1 MPSVQSKSRFETLNI
16 NRKRNAHVKLRKL
29 SVVIPALFIAAPI
42 YAQTAE
48 QPQTIE
54 KIEVT
59 GSSIK
64 RIVEEGALPVQVIT
78 KEEIARAGITSAEQ
92 LVARIAANGSGSN
105 NLASQVGI
113 QLTDK
118 ARNNNGNSTANLR
131 GIGDD
136 STLVLL
142 NGRRVALHGAKG
154 YAVDLNSIPLAA
166 VERVEVLK
174 DGASSLYGT
183 DAIGGVINFILRKD
197 FRGSEVS
204 AFLDVTQDGG
214 GNIWRVNGVTGFG
227 DLTKD
232 RFNFIGSISYDE
244 QAKLTGAQRSFSNGN
259 QPLRGLSTDTTGTPF
274 ATQTG
279 RAGSAIGASYKLPGD
294 AQAYTRAN
302 LLAFQGKCASIPGM
316 APYEYILNDFAAARY
331 GCTFDTGSTAVLQQP
346 NERLNGVAR
355 ATFALAPQTTAFVE
369 GVFSRS
375 LAKKTFE
382 PYQLTTT
389 GVLAAGWYP
398 VGGPYYQDL
407 SAFIP
412 GFDKTKPIA
421 YRWRCLPCGNR
432 QIDTTS
438 DSFRILAGLEGSFG
452 GGWDYKLGI
461 STGES
466 KANSIL
472 GDGYFYTPL
481 LAAAL
486 GSGKINPFSLDGSQT
501 PEALALLNSAK
512 ATGENLFGGKSGL
525 LQADGLIT
533 GEVYKLPAGMISVA
547 AGFDVREENYAFVD
561 GSGKAAAAINGA
573 PFDPDFPKVKRRI
586 AAVFTEAL
594 IPIVKGLEATLA
606 VRHDNYSDFGGTT
619 NPKASF
625 RWSPNSA
632 LVVRGSAGTGFRAP
646 SFYQVYG
653 TTTESQIPGNIAD
666 PILCPQNP
674 GNPVFCAIRP
684 NGRSGGNLDVKPEKS
699 KQWSVGAAFSP
710 IKSVSATVDLWE
722 IKRTDKIYALTP
734 QEVIANYTLFPGALV
749 RGTDGRLD
757 GPGGYIRAGLI
768 NAAGDVTRGID
779 LSLDSSFQVAG
790 GRIKATLDGTYMIQ
804 HKERRLANEDFNA
817 NIGVGL
823 WSTDTIFP
831 RWKHNLTLGYD
842 QGPWNFSLSQYY
854 THSYK
859 DELPYGPP
867 PAGYVD
873 TVKAYITYGL
883 SASYKGIK
891 NLTINAGVKNLLN
904 TDPPFTAH
912 NYDFAGGAGWDPRI
926 ADPRGRAFTLGASYK
941 F

>member
-1 MPSVQSKSRFETLNI
+1 VKRKTLPVAI
-16 NRKRNAHVKLRKL
+16 
-29 SVVIPALFIAAPI
+29 SALFIATQVM
-42 YAQTAE
+42 AQTQPE
-48 QPQTIE
+48 TPQTIE
-54 KIEVT
+54 RIEVT

-64 RIVEEGALPVQVIT
+64 RVVEEGALPVQIIT
-78 KEEIARAGITSAEQ
+78 REEISRAGITSAEQ
-92 LVARIAANGSGSN
+92 LVARIAANGNGSN

-166 VERVEVLK
+166 VERVEILK

-197 FRGSEVS
+197 MRGSEV
-204 AFLDVTQDGG
+204 AVFGDFAQDGG
-214 GNIWRVNGVTGFG
+214 GNIWRVNGTTGFG
-227 DLTKD
+227 DISKD
-232 RFNFIGSISYDE
+232 RFNVIASFAYE
-244 QAKLTGAQRSFSNGN
+244 NQEKLTGAQRSFSNGN

-279 RAGSAIGASYKLPGD
+279 RAGSAIGASFKLPGD

-302 LLAFQGKCASIPGM
+302 LLAFQGKCATIPGM
-316 APYEYILNDFAAARY
+316 APYEYVLNDFTAARY
-331 GCTFDTGSTAVLQQP
+331 GCTYDTGSTAVLQQP
-346 NERLNGVAR
+346 NERINGVAR
-355 ATFALAPQTTAFVE
+355 ASFALSPQTTAYVE
-369 GVFSRS
+369 LVGSRS
-375 LAKKTFE
+375 DAKKTFE
-382 PYQLTTT
+382 PLQLTTT
-389 GVLAAGWYP
+389 GVLANAWYP
-398 VGGPYYQDL
+398 VSGPYYQDL

-432 QIDTTS
+432 QLDTTS
-438 DSFRILAGLEGSFG
+438 DSSRFLAGLDGTLG
-452 GGWDYKLGI
+452 NGWDYKLAVSSGQ
-461 STGES
+461 S
-466 KANSIL
+466 KASSLL
-472 GDGYFYTPL
+472 GDGYFFTNGL
-481 LAAAL
+481 IAAL
-486 GSGKINPFSLDGSQT
+486 ASGKVNPFSIDGSQT
-501 PEALALLNSAK
+501 AEALALLNSAK
-512 ATGENLFGGKSGL
+512 ATGVNLFDGKSTL

-533 GEVYKLPAGMISVA
+533 GEVYKLPAGALSVA
-547 AGFDVREENYAFVD
+547 AGFDFREETYAFFD
-561 GSGKAAAAINGA
+561 GSPSAGSAVNGA
-573 PFDPDFPKVKRRI
+573 PFDPEFAKVKRRI
-586 AAVFTEAL
+586 GAVFGEAL
-594 IPIVKGLEATLA
+594 IPIVKGLEATVA

-632 LVVRGSAGTGFRAP
+632 LVVRGSYGTGFRAP

-653 TTTESQIPGNIAD
+653 ATTESQIPGNIAD

-684 NGRSGGNLDVKPEKS
+684 NARSGGNLDVKPEKS

-710 IKSVSATVDLWE
+710 IKSVTATIDMWE
-722 IKRTDKIYALTP
+722 IRRTDKIYALTP
-734 QEVIANYTLFPGALV
+734 QEVIANYTLFPDSLV
-749 RGTDGRLD
+749 RGADGRLD
-757 GPGGYIRAGLI
+757 GVGGYIRAGLI

-779 LSLDSSFQVAG
+779 LSLESSMAAAG
-790 GRIKATLDGTYMIQ
+790 GRFTAKLDGTYMIE
-804 HKERRLANEDFNA
+804 HKEKRLANEDFNP

-831 RWKHNLTLGYD
+831 RWKHNLSLGYD
-842 QGPWNFSLSQYY
+842 QGPWNVTLSQSY

-883 SASYKGIK
+883 SGSYKGIK
-891 NLTINAGVKNLLN
+891 NLTLNVGVKNLLN

-912 NYDFAGGAGWDPRI
+912 NYDFTGGAGWDPRI
-926 ADPRGRAFTLGASYK
+926 ADPRGRAFTVSAAYK